1 MYSIFKIFLFI
12 VSFSLCISSAN
23 AKLFDA
29 SEFYLSNGMRV
40 IVIPNHK
47 APIIK
52 HMVWYNSGAV
62 DEAVGKGGSAH
73 LLEHLMFR
81 GTKQVKGHEFNNILE
96 KNGAD
101 SNAFTSLDYTAYHQ
115 SLDISKLEL
124 AMALEADRMQNLN
137 ITPQDFALER
147 DIVFQE
153 RMQVVENNPS
163 SQFGES
169 YRRLLWQEHP
179 YGRPVTGTS
188 EEIMNLTIEDV
199 KDYYQHFYAPNNAIL
214 ILSGDID
221 LRTAQTLAKKHYG
234 IIPKRELG
242 KRAQFPVLKQGMK
255 AELKMSL
262 PQINAPRITKSYIA
276 PSYNTNKDNLYNLSV
291 FSKYLGEGDTSE
303 LYKSLVLDK
312 KLALGISSGYD
323 YTDRSYGTFSISA
336 VPADGVSPEL
346 LNQAIDEELKKA
358 INALN
363 IENINKTKHKMLAGL
378 VYLKDNPFEAA
389 SIVGTMASIGMPLD
403 EIEQHADKIRL
414 VKYQGVKKSAQELFE
429 NASVVTGVLIPQK
442 GEQ

>member
-1 MYSIFKIFLFI
+1 MGSILKIFLFV

-29 SEFYLSNGMRV
+29 SEFYLDNGMRV

-62 DEAVGKGGSAH
+62 DETIGKGGSAH

-96 KNGAD
+96 QNGAD

-137 ITPQDFALER
+137 ITPQDFELER

-188 EEIMNLTIEDV
+188 EEIMSLTLADV
-199 KDYYQHFYAPNNAIL
+199 KDYYQRYYAPNNAIL

-221 LRTAQTLAKKHYG
+221 PKTAQLLAEKYYG
-234 IIPKRELG
+234 HISKRDLG
-242 KRAQFPVLKQGMK
+242 QKAKFPILKQGMK

-262 PQINAPRITKSYIA
+262 PQINAPRITRTYIA
-276 PSYNTNKDNLYNLSV
+276 PSYNTDKDELYNLSI
-291 FSKYLGEGDTSE
+291 FSKYLGEGDTAE

-312 KLALGISSGYD
+312 KLALGVASSYD
-323 YTDRSYGTFSISA
+323 YTDRSYGTFTISA
-336 VPADGVSPEL
+336 VPADGISPEI
-346 LNQAIDEELKKA
+346 LNQAIDDELKKA
-358 INALN
+358 VEGLN
-363 IENINKTKHKMLAGL
+363 IENIDKTKHKMLSGL

-389 SIVGTMASIGMPLD
+389 SIIGTMASIGMPLD
-403 EIEQHADKIRL
+403 EIEQHADKIRT
-414 VKYQGVKKSAQELFE
+414 VKYQDVKKSAQKLFD
-429 NASVVTGVLIPQK
+429 NSAVVTGILVPQK
-442 GEQ
+442 GDK